1 MYADDTSISASSENP
16 VQLVEHLERELERVM
31 DWLRQN
37 KQSLN
42 VAKCEYLFIGNDK
55 QLSKISDIGN
65 LEMGND
71 EIKRV
76 RKTKYLGLTIDES
89 LSWSQQYKIVK
100 GKLKGGLNS
109 IRKLR
114 NILPQS
120 QLFLVYQ
127 ALIESHLRYR
137 NLIWNHLPEKISAH

>member
-1 MYADDTSISASSENP
+1 M
-16 VQLVEHLERELERVM
+16 
-31 DWLRQN
+31 
-37 KQSLN
+37 
-42 VAKCEYLFIGNDK
+42 FIGNDK

-109 IRKLR
+109 IKKLR

-127 ALIESHLRYR
+127 ALIESHL
-137 NLIWNHLPEKISAH
+137 

>member
-1 MYADDTSISASSENP
+1 MLQGLLAEI
-16 VQLVEHLERELERVM
+16 V
-31 DWLRQN
+31 
-37 KQSLN
+37 SLN
-42 VAKCEYLFIGNDK
+42 VAKCEYMFIGNDK

-65 LEMGND
+65 LGMGND

-89 LSWSQQYKIVK
+89 LSWSQQYNIVK

-109 IRKLR
+109 IKKLR
-114 NILPQS
+114 NILLQS

-127 ALIESHLRYR
+127 ALIESHLRYG
-137 NLIWNHLPEKISAH
+137 NLIWSHLPEKNSAHCRRYKTGHFALLNQPQLRIKCHPSD